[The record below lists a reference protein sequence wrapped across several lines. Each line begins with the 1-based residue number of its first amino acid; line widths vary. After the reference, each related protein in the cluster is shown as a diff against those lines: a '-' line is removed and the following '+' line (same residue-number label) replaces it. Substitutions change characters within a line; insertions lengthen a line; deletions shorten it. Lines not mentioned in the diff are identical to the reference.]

1 MYNQYFAG
9 TVDVTEIVLYLFFG
23 FFLLLV
29 LYLLREGRREGF
41 PLEHDVTGAL
51 ESTPGGLFPS
61 TPKTFNL
68 PNGSK
73 LVKPDDSR
81 DTHATQFKR
90 TAPWAGSPIEPD
102 GNPLSAGIGPGAYAM
117 RADKPDMTN
126 HGTTRL
132 APLRLA
138 TDYSIDKKDPDL
150 RGFALVG
157 LDGSS
162 AGVINDIWVDR
173 AEFLVRYLE
182 VDVTLEGGA
191 AKHVLVPMTMCVVQ
205 KNLKR
210 VRLDA
215 VLGNQVAGAP
225 TLANPDQVTLLEEEK
240 ITGYFGAGYLYS
252 TPARSE
258 PLI

>member
-1 MYNQYFAG
+1 MYNYYFAG
-9 TVDVTEIVLYLFFG
+9 TVDVTEIVLYVFFG
-23 FFLLLV
+23 FFLMLV

-41 PLEHDVTGAL
+41 PLEHDVTGEL
-51 ESTPGGLFPS
+51 EPTPGVFFRAL
-61 TPKTFNL
+61 PKTYNL
-68 PNGSK
+68 PDGSK
-73 LVKPDDSR
+73 LVKPDNSR

-90 TAPWAGSPIEPD
+90 TAAWSGSPIEPD
-102 GNPLSAGIGPGAYAM
+102 GNPLTSGIGPGSYAM

-132 APLRLA
+132 APLRIA

-150 RGFALVG
+150 RGMALVG
-157 LDGSS
+157 LDG
-162 AGVINDIWVDR
+162 ATGGIIKDIWVDR

-182 VDVTLEGGA
+182 VDVTSEGGA

-205 KNLKR
+205 KNLNR

-215 VLGNQVAGAP
+215 VLGSQVAGAP

-240 ITGYFGAGYLYS
+240 IVGYFGAGYLYS

-258 PLI
+258 PAI